1 MSFPMSILMEAHT
14 TCRSKSVPKRFRGI
28 LEEFD
33 AVATLVMWEHNIRS
47 SPGPYNTRLEVL
59 SIYF

>member
-14 TCRSKSVPKRFRGI
+14 TCRSKPLPKRFRGI

-33 AVATLVMWEHNIRS
+33 AVATLVIWEQNLRT
-47 SPGPYNTRLEVL
+47 SPGPYNTYLEVL
-59 SIYF
+59 RIYF